1 MSSKSTIST
10 NRLSRLQQTVSN
22 RLTGL
27 TIVAEGTHLR
37 HNLSAIIRTAE
48 SFGVS
53 KVHLISSE
61 RQKTSGAAKG
71 GERWVDLS
79 VHKNTKQCFDLLKKD
94 GFTILV
100 ADLQDDSFTPET
112 APIDGPLAIV
122 MGTELVGVSQEA
134 KELADGTIMIPMYG
148 LTQSLNV
155 SVASACVL
163 QRISTRMREA
173 GVGAMSDTE
182 QQQLLTRWLDRE
194 STERVQRQNRRQLGN
209 VSPQQKQQ

>member
-1 MSSKSTIST
+1 MSSTPTISP
-10 NRLSRLQQTVSN
+10 NRLARLQQTVSN

-53 KVHLISSE
+53 KVHLISAD
-61 RQKTSGAAKG
+61 RQKMSGAAKG
-71 GERWVDLS
+71 GERWVELEI
-79 VHKNTKQCFDLLKKD
+79 HKNTKQCFDLLKKD
-94 GFTILV
+94 DFTILV

-134 KELADGTIMIPMYG
+134 KDLADGTIMIPMYG

-163 QRISTRMREA
+163 QRISTRMREV
-173 GVGAMSDTE
+173 GVGAMSESD

-194 STERVQRQNRRQLGN
+194 QTEKAQRRNRAQLG
-209 VSPQQKQQ
+209 SGPK

>member
-1 MSSKSTIST
+1 MSSTTTIST
-10 NRLSRLQQTVSN
+10 NRLTRLQQTVSN

-53 KVHLISSE
+53 KVHLISAD
-61 RQKTSGAAKG
+61 RQKMSGAAKG
-71 GERWVDLS
+71 GERWVDL
-79 VHKNTKQCFDLLKKD
+79 VIHKNTKQCFDLLKEN

-112 APIDGPLAIV
+112 APIDGSLAIV

-134 KELADGTIMIPMYG
+134 KDLADGTIMIPMYG

-173 GVGAMSDTE
+173 GVGSMSE
-182 QQQLLTRWLDRE
+182 AAQQQLLTRWLDRE
-194 STERVQRQNRRQLGN
+194 RTEKIQRRNRAQLG
-209 VSPQQKQQ
+209 SGSK